1 MNELEYN
8 TVFLSLNLKLPI
20 FAGYLALM
28 PVILSV
34 NFLLL
39 HCFKASYP
47 KAIKWVHWYI
57 AEPYMFT
64 GPFLMLTLFIMPLSV
79 GCLLEWRY
87 YEVGNTLQ
95 RVSFAASVMTGCVIL
110 AFVALTWAVVA

>member
-1 MNELEYN
+1 M
-8 TVFLSLNLKLPI
+8 FLSLNLKLPI
-20 FAGYLALM
+20 FAGYMALM

-87 YEVGNTLQ
+87 YEVENTLQ
-95 RVSFAASVMTGCVIL
+95 RVSFAASVMVGSVIL
-110 AFVALTWAVVA
+110 AFEALTWGVVA

>member
-28 PVILSV
+28 PVILSL

-47 KAIKWVHWYI
+47 KAIRWFHWYI

-64 GPFLMLTLFIMPLSV
+64 GPFLMLILFIMPLSV

-87 YEVGNTLQ
+87 YDIENTLQ
-95 RVSFAASVMTGCVIL
+95 RISFAASLMIAFVVL
-110 AFVALTWAVVA
+110 AFLVLSWAVVA

>member
-1 MNELEYN
+1 
-8 TVFLSLNLKLPI
+8 VFLSLNLKLPI
-20 FAGYLALM
+20 FAGYMALM

-87 YEVGNTLQ
+87 YEVENTLQ
-95 RVSFAASVMTGCVIL
+95 RVSFAASVMVGSVIL
-110 AFVALTWAVVA
+110 AFEALTWGVVA

>member
-1 MNELEYN
+1 
-8 TVFLSLNLKLPI
+8 VFLSLNLKLPI

-47 KAIKWVHWYI
+47 KPIKWVHWYI

-95 RVSFAASVMTGCVIL
+95 GVSFAASVLVGCVIL
-110 AFVALTWAVVA
+110 AYVALTWAVVA